1 MSVAATAQP
10 KLMSLR
16 ALTTFSLSG
25 LALGVVLA
33 SITAVASSS
42 GVWSDGLLWT
52 LFMAAFAVV
61 ASILGFV
68 FAVPRARAGVT
79 VAETE
84 RYETNDNLV
93 QISDWLT
100 KLLVGV
106 GLVELRGLPSG
117 LERLGEF
124 LGGGMAIATATAY
137 SVAAVVYDSGL
148 GFASGYLWTR
158 LRFRP
163 LLELSDREAR
173 RLSELVESVAA
184 DLRTAKAPGHDSE
197 DAIAGAVST
206 AVRLV
211 EKSGPAEHLPI
222 LWVDDRPENNVSIVN
237 ALTRLD
243 IPVTI
248 ARTTEEALG
257 LVDAGEF
264 ALIISDLGRV
274 EGGVQQDMAGRDLLV
289 ALRERGITTPV
300 IVFAGARGIRHR
312 DELVAAGAQ
321 LVSQRAS
328 EVFEQAVRYA
338 TGLGVRAGRTK

>member
-1 MSVAATAQP
+1 MSVAATTQP

-16 ALTTFSLSG
+16 ALTTFSISG
-25 LALGVVLA
+25 LAIGGIL
-33 SITAVASSS
+33 SITTAVASTS
-42 GVWSDGLLWT
+42 GVWSDGLLWS

-106 GLVELRGLPSG
+106 GLVELRSLPGG

-124 LGGGMAIATATAY
+124 LGSGMAIATATAY
-137 SVAAVVYDSGL
+137 SVTAVVYGSGL

-197 DAIAGAVST
+197 DAIAGAVNT
-206 AVRLV
+206 AVRLL

-222 LWVDDRPENNVSIVN
+222 LWVDDHPENNVSIVN

-243 IPVTI
+243 IPVTT
-248 ARTTEEALG
+248 ARSTAEALDLLG
-257 LVDAGEF
+257 RGEF
-264 ALIISDLGRV
+264 SLIISDLGRT
-274 EGGVQQDMAGRDLLV
+274 EDGIERDMAGRELLD
-289 ALRERGITTPV
+289 ALRQQNIATPV
-300 IVFAGARGIRHR
+300 IIFAGLRGTRHR
-312 DELVAAGAQ
+312 DELLAAGAR
-321 LVSQRAS
+321 LVTQRAS
-328 EVFEQAVRYA
+328 EVFEQAVRYV
-338 TGLGVRAGRTK
+338 TGRGVTR